1 METCLDST
9 RPTVLVVED
18 ALTTRSILEQF
29 FLSSG
34 YNVLLAA
41 DPDIALRRLK
51 KAGVAAIVLDVR
63 LADNRSGLEVLEM
76 VRLDGRFVDLPVVIL
91 TGATLEP
98 HEYKLIRR
106 HRAHLLFKKQGFR
119 EVFERLDQILKTA
132 AGDPEEL
139 LAAPDGSRKPPAHRA
154 GAKP

>member
-1 METCLDST
+1 MESCSHVP

-29 FLSSG
+29 FVSSG

-51 KAGVAAIVLDVR
+51 KCGVAAIVLDVR
-63 LADNRSGLEVLEM
+63 LADNRSGLEVLELI
-76 VRLDGRFVDLPVVIL
+76 RLDGRFINLPVVVL

-98 HEYKLIRR
+98 HEHKLIQR
-106 HRAHLLFKKQGFR
+106 HRAHLLFKQQGFR
-119 EVFERLDQILKTA
+119 DVLERVSEILKTA
-132 AGDPEEL
+132 ASEEL
-139 LAAPDGSRKPPAHRA
+139 VAS
-154 GAKP
+154 